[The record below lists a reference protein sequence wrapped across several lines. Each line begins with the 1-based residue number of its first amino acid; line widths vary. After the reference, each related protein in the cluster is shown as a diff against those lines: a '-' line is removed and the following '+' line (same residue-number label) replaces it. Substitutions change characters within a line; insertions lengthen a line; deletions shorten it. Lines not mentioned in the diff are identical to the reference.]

1 MDKSFWNTPNRSIA
15 SKTCGYCQ
23 YEQDEWTSKYES
35 YGRFGMTSAY
45 GMVVSCGSAKTRWR
59 RGSARTVARSVPHG
73 RRLSIPPPT
82 KDAARDQHCLLC
94 PAMSRCFGHLA
105 PTPSHTSSSAVV
117 APVTR
122 DTGAPPAIATFLA
135 YLPSCRVLPRP
146 AASSSY
152 PTTKSYPA
160 IIASFA
166 RLPSCEVVS

>member
-1 MDKSFWNTPNRSIA
+1 MLSDIYAKWFT
-15 SKTCGYCQ
+15 SKTCGYFQ

-35 YGRFGMTSAY
+35 YGRFRMTNAY

-122 DTGAPPAIATFLA
+122 DPPGPL
-135 YLPSCRVLPRP
+135 LPLPPSWHTCRP

-152 PTTKSYPA
+152 PTAKSYPA

-166 RLPSCEVVS
+166 RLLSCEVVS

>member
-1 MDKSFWNTPNRSIA
+1 MLSDIYAKWFT
-15 SKTCGYCQ
+15 SKTCGYSQ
-23 YEQDEWTSKYES
+23 YELDGWTSKYEWH
-35 YGRFGMTSAY
+35 GRFGMTSAY

-122 DTGAPPAIATFLA
+122 DPRG
-135 YLPSCRVLPRP
+135 PSCHCHLPDGRP

-152 PTTKSYPA
+152 PTDKSYPA

-166 RLPSCEVVS
+166 RLLSCQVVS

>member
-1 MDKSFWNTPNRSIA
+1 MLSDIYAKWFTSE
-15 SKTCGYCQ
+15 TCGYFE

-122 DTGAPPAIATFLA
+122 DPRG
-135 YLPSCRVLPRP
+135 PSCHCHLPCIPAVLPHPPRTQP
-146 AASSSY
+146 PNLILLSSLPLHVYY
-152 PTTKSYPA
+152 PTT
-160 IIASFA
+160 
-166 RLPSCEVVS
+166 